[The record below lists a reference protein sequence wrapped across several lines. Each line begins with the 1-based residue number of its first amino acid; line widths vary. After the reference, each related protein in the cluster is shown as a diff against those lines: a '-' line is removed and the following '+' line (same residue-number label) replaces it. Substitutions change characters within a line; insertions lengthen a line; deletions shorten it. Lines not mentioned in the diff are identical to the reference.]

1 MKRKLIMFILATIF
15 IAVSISRASKIDRM
29 QKIVDVAIGKYH
41 TLCLFEDG
49 RILAFG
55 DNENGELGL
64 GEFFLGERYVSPFY
78 IQAPIKFVSIA
89 SGYFHSLAVSEDGT
103 LWGWGD
109 NSSCQLINSERN
121 FSKSCTESEYNIPVI
136 IDSEKDWR
144 KVFADGFDSFGL
156 KKDGTLWRISDMCQ
170 IENPKGRKWK
180 NVIVQADGGGDDYK
194 LYVML
199 EDKNGEIFT
208 YGTCNEERN
217 MLSCFSVWSSKK
229 DGLKVLLPLETP
241 PEISDLWMNDFS
253 GVFRKRNEIHIW
265 GMIATEE
272 NEIKEKFKS
281 MFSDIRKS
289 EEIFADW
296 MFKSK
301 KKVKIKKIKKIISG
315 NFMWSFA
322 CIGGAEFNY
331 SYTACLRNDGK
342 LIVWSNGKT
351 YTSDSSLKI
360 RDIWGNNGI
369 FAQAKDGKIYVTGYN
384 LFNRLGVDKS
394 QEEFLFL
401 ELFDF

>member
-1 MKRKLIMFILATIF
+1 
-15 IAVSISRASKIDRM
+15 
-29 QKIVDVAIGKYH
+29 
-41 TLCLFEDG
+41 
-49 RILAFG
+49 
-55 DNENGELGL
+55 
-64 GEFFLGERYVSPFY
+64 
-78 IQAPIKFVSIA
+78 
-89 SGYFHSLAVSEDGT
+89 
-103 LWGWGD
+103 
-109 NSSCQLINSERN
+109 
-121 FSKSCTESEYNIPVI
+121 
-136 IDSEKDWR
+136 
-144 KVFADGFDSFGL
+144 
-156 KKDGTLWRISDMCQ
+156 
-170 IENPKGRKWK
+170 
-180 NVIVQADGGGDDYK
+180 
-194 LYVML
+194 
-199 EDKNGEIFT
+199 
-208 YGTCNEERN
+208 
-217 MLSCFSVWSSKK
+217 
-229 DGLKVLLPLETP
+229 
-241 PEISDLWMNDFS
+241 
-253 GVFRKRNEIHIW
+253 
-265 GMIATEE
+265 MIATEE